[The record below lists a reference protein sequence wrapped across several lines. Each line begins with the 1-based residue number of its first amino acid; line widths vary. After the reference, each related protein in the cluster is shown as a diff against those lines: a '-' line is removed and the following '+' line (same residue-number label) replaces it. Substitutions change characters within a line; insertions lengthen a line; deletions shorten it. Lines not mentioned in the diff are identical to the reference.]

1 MNMTFKA
8 LMVGT
13 LITAAALSVMA
24 ATAPAAPVYKL
35 DAVVI
40 TAQRLPATDVIKLGT
55 VEVTASRADML
66 AAQAEENLKQVAIAS
81 NPRI

>member
-1 MNMTFKA
+1 MNTTFKA

-24 ATAPAAPVYKL
+24 AATPAAPVYKL
-35 DAVVI
+35 DAVVV
-40 TAQRLPATDVIKLGT
+40 TAQRLPANDVIKLAT
-55 VEVTASRADML
+55 VEVTASRAELL
-66 AAQAEENLKQVAIAS
+66 AAQTEENTKQAAIAS